1 MKVPPAIAGSG
12 ARSAGDLSVRFNWPG
27 CRSNAAAFLNTYDCF
42 FIETKTSG
50 SSCFHTYKCRGKK
63 NGNHNR
69 IY

>member
-42 FIETKTSG
+42 L
-50 SSCFHTYKCRGKK
+50 
-63 NGNHNR
+63 
-69 IY
+69 